1 MAKSRKSAVKRTSRK
16 SATRAGS
23 RNPTK
28 SMPRKLA
35 AKTKSTRRPKP
46 GKKKAGSRK
55 APSRTTKALRL
66 IFSYEGDKVKLVSKK
81 PVRMTIPPSDSLEG
95 YEEHKGFWAEL
106 KGAKKKTLYRHVL
119 HNPTKNDAEIF
130 PDDPEQGI
138 TRVPAP
144 NRTGTFVVLVPDT
157 VKGHE
162 VTLSR
167 SAGVPVTNE
176 GTPRFGLTAMPR
188 SLATGPAVQFKSIKL
203 KK

>member
-1 MAKSRKSAVKRTSRK
+1 M
-16 SATRAGS
+16 
-23 RNPTK
+23 N
-28 SMPRKLA
+28 
-35 AKTKSTRRPKP
+35 
-46 GKKKAGSRK
+46 
-55 APSRTTKALRL
+55 
-66 IFSYEGDKVKLVSKK
+66 
-81 PVRMTIPPSDSLEG
+81 IPPSDSLEG

-106 KGAKKKTLYRHVL
+106 KNAKKQTLYRHVL

-130 PDDPEQGI
+130 SEEGI

-144 NRTGTFVVLVPDT
+144 NRTGVFVVLVPDT

-167 SAGVPVTNE
+167 SSGVPATPE
-176 GTPRFGLTAMPR
+176 GSPRFALTAIPR

>member
-1 MAKSRKSAVKRTSRK
+1 MAKSSK
-16 SATRAGS
+16 SATKRSPRKAAAKASSRKTAKSAPGKRAGS
-23 RNPTK
+23 RKSVTKRKPRQTK
-28 SMPRKLA
+28 SGARRTVS
-35 AKTKSTRRPKP
+35 KTR
-46 GKKKAGSRK
+46 
-55 APSRTTKALRL
+55 KALRL

-81 PVRMTIPPSDSLEG
+81 AVRMTIPPSDSLED

-106 KGAKKKTLYRHVL
+106 KNAKKKTLYRHVL

-130 PDDPEQGI
+130 SEEGI

-157 VKGHE
+157 AKGHE

-167 SAGVPVTNE
+167 SAGVPVTPE
-176 GTPRFGLTAMPR
+176 GTPRFGIMAMPR
-188 SLATGPAVQFKSIKL
+188 PLATGPAVQFKSIKL